1 MTAATSETTPATGLP
16 TGRICLVD
24 DHAEFRQS
32 AAWWLESLGYEV
44 ECWEEP
50 KAFLDAMAE
59 RPAEPACFLLDVRM
73 PEMSGLEL
81 MDAARERGLT
91 QPVVFMTG
99 HGDVPLAVEAMRRGA
114 VTFLEK
120 PFQEQALEDAI
131 ALAFRSGPT
140 VAAEVDP
147 SATPGALAYQER
159 LGRLTA
165 REREVMDLVVAGAF
179 NKVIAYELG
188 ISPKTVEL
196 HRARIMTKMEAPT
209 LTHLVR
215 MAVSGQVEEG

>member
-1 MTAATSETTPATGLP
+1 MTAASPQTTQPA
-16 TGRICLVD
+16 GRICLVD

-50 KAFLDAMAE
+50 RAFLDAMAD
-59 RPAEPACFLLDVRM
+59 RPTEPACFLLDVRM

-140 VAAEVDP
+140 VAAEAEP

-159 LGRLTA
+159 LVRLTA

-215 MAVSGQVEEG
+215 MAVSGHVEEG

>member
-1 MTAATSETTPATGLP
+1 MTAAAEAATSP

-50 KAFLDAMAE
+50 TAFLDAMSD
-59 RPAEPACFLLDVRM
+59 RPSEPACFLLDVRM
-73 PEMSGLEL
+73 PGMSGLEL
-81 MDAARERGLT
+81 MDAARERGLE
-91 QPVVFMTG
+91 QPVIFMTG

-120 PFQEQALEDAI
+120 PFQEQALEEAI
-131 ALAFRSGPT
+131 ALAFRAGPT
-140 VAAEVDP
+140 P
-147 SATPGALAYQER
+147 SVTPSDASPQALAYRER
-159 LGRLTA
+159 LSRLTA
-165 REREVMDLVVAGAF
+165 REHEVMELVVSGAF

-215 MAVSGQVEEG
+215 MAVSGQVED

>member
-1 MTAATSETTPATGLP
+1 MTAAAETAPAP

-44 ECWEEP
+44 ECWGEP
-50 KAFLDAMAE
+50 TAFLDAMAG
-59 RPAEPACFLLDVRM
+59 RSSEPVCFLLDVRM
-73 PEMSGLEL
+73 PGMSGLEL
-81 MDAARERGLT
+81 MEAARERGLD
-91 QPVVFMTG
+91 QPVIFMTG

-120 PFQEQALEDAI
+120 PFQEQALEEAI
-131 ALAFRSGPT
+131 ALAFRAGPAPSPAS
-140 VAAEVDP
+140 AAVSP
-147 SATPGALAYQER
+147 QTLAYQER
-159 LGRLTA
+159 LSRLTA
-165 REREVMDLVVAGAF
+165 REREVMDLVVSGAF

-215 MAVSGQVEEG
+215 MAVSGQVEAD

>member
-1 MTAATSETTPATGLP
+1 MTAAAETAVAPA
-16 TGRICLVD
+16 GRICLVD

-50 KAFLDAMAE
+50 KAFLDAMAD
-59 RPAEPACFLLDVRM
+59 RPSEPACFLLDVRM
-73 PEMSGLEL
+73 PGMSGLEL
-81 MDAARERGLT
+81 MEAARERGLD
-91 QPVVFMTG
+91 QPVIFMTG

-120 PFQEQALEDAI
+120 PFQEQALEEAI
-131 ALAFRSGPT
+131 ALAFRAG
-140 VAAEVDP
+140 
-147 SATPGALAYQER
+147 ATPSSASADVSPQAQAYQER
-159 LGRLTA
+159 LSRLTA
-165 REREVMDLVVAGAF
+165 RESEVMDLVVSGAF

-215 MAVSGQVEEG
+215 MAVSGRVEAD

>member
-1 MTAATSETTPATGLP
+1 MSAVATLADGPS
-16 TGRICLVD
+16 GRICLVD

-32 AAWWLESLGYEV
+32 AAWWLESLGYDV

-50 KAFLDAMAE
+50 AAFLEAMTE

-73 PEMSGLEL
+73 PGMSGLEL
-81 MDAARERGLT
+81 MEAARERGLD
-91 QPVVFMTG
+91 QPVIFMTG
-99 HGDVPLAVEAMRRGA
+99 HGDVPMRRGA

-120 PFQEQALEDAI
+120 PFQEKALEEAI
-131 ALAFRSGPT
+131 ALAFRTTPSET
-140 VAAEVDP
+140 EAETTASP
-147 SATPGALAYQER
+147 LSLAYQER
-159 LGRLTA
+159 LARLTA
-165 REREVMDLVVAGAF
+165 REREVMDLVVAGSY
-179 NKVIAYELG
+179 NKVIAYDLG

-215 MAVSGQVEEG
+215 MAVSCQVEEA

>member
-1 MTAATSETTPATGLP
+1 MTAAAETAAAPA
-16 TGRICLVD
+16 GRICLVD

-50 KAFLDAMAE
+50 TAFLDAMAD
-59 RPAEPACFLLDVRM
+59 RPSEPACFLLDVRM
-73 PEMSGLEL
+73 PGMSGLEL
-81 MDAARERGLT
+81 MDAARERGLD
-91 QPVVFMTG
+91 QPVIFMTG

-120 PFQEQALEDAI
+120 PFQEQALEEAI
-131 ALAFRSGPT
+131 ALAFRAGPT
-140 VAAEVDP
+140 P
-147 SATPGALAYQER
+147 SAPPVDASPQALAYQQR
-159 LGRLTA
+159 LSRLTA
-165 REREVMDLVVAGAF
+165 REREVMELVVSGAF

-215 MAVSGQVEEG
+215 MAVSGQVEAD

>member
-1 MTAATSETTPATGLP
+1 MTAATPETTLP

-140 VAAEVDP
+140 VAAEVYP

-215 MAVSGQVEEG
+215 MAVSGKVEEG

>member
-1 MTAATSETTPATGLP
+1 MTAAAETAAAPA
-16 TGRICLVD
+16 GRICLVD

-50 KAFLDAMAE
+50 RAFLDAMAD
-59 RPAEPACFLLDVRM
+59 RPSEPACFLLDVRM
-73 PEMSGLEL
+73 PGMSGLEL
-81 MDAARERGLT
+81 MEAARERGLD
-91 QPVVFMTG
+91 QPVIFMTG

-120 PFQEQALEDAI
+120 PFQEQALEEAI
-131 ALAFRSGPT
+131 ALAFRAGATSS
-140 VAAEVDP
+140 
-147 SATPGALAYQER
+147 SASADVSPQAQTYQER
-159 LGRLTA
+159 LSRLTA
-165 REREVMDLVVAGAF
+165 REREVMELVVSGAF
-179 NKVIAYELG
+179 NKVIAYDLG

-215 MAVSGQVEEG
+215 MAVSGRVEAD

>member
-1 MTAATSETTPATGLP
+1 MTAASPQTAQSA
-16 TGRICLVD
+16 GRICLVD

-50 KAFLDAMAE
+50 KAFLDAMAD
-59 RPAEPACFLLDVRM
+59 RTTEPACFLLDVRM

-140 VAAEVDP
+140 VAAETEP
-147 SATPGALAYQER
+147 SVTPGALAYQER
-159 LGRLTA
+159 LARLTA

-215 MAVSGQVEEG
+215 MAVSGQVEED

>member
-1 MTAATSETTPATGLP
+1 MSAVATPAEVP
-16 TGRICLVD
+16 SGRICLVD

-50 KAFLDAMAE
+50 VAFLEAMVE

-73 PEMSGLEL
+73 PGMSGLEL
-81 MDAARERGLT
+81 MEAARERGLD
-91 QPVVFMTG
+91 QPVIFMTG

-120 PFQEQALEDAI
+120 PFQEKALEEAI
-131 ALAFRSGPT
+131 ALAFRT
-140 VAAEVDP
+140 TP
-147 SATPGALAYQER
+147 SETEDETTTSPLSLAYQER
-159 LGRLTA
+159 LARLTA
-165 REREVMDLVVAGAF
+165 REREVMDLVVAGSY
-179 NKVIAYELG
+179 NKVIAYDLG

-215 MAVSGQVEEG
+215 MAVSGQVEEA